1 MSEFLISYDIK
12 NQKRVAKFGKLLSKY
27 AVRIEYS
34 VFYTKMDKEE
44 MSEFALK
51 MVEYINSDEDD
62 VRIYEIV
69 DYGIALG
76 EAQKLDEIFL
86 IR

>member
-1 MSEFLISYDIK
+1 MSEFLVSYDIK
-12 NQKRVAKFGKLLSKY
+12 NQKRVAKFGRFLSKFG
-27 AVRIEYS
+27 VRIEYS
-34 VFYTKMDKEE
+34 VFYVQMNKDE
-44 MSEFALK
+44 MSELAIK
-51 MVEYINSDEDD
+51 MVEYIEVEEDD

-76 EAQKLDEIFL
+76 RADLLDEMFL